1 MGKTLIRC
9 LRLRLGIKFDEDGAD
24 KGAFSCAIRRLLGIN
39 HGDQALEFGSAPVD
53 RVDLFANQKLEA
65 VSRTLFRLDPT
76 SGYGAGFAINTV
88 VGELSSC
95 FRMAP
100 LLLGLGQTSFVRH
113 GNKLCLCGFELHGD
127 LVALLDQ
134 VFNFFA
140 VVGNPK
146 VLDLLPKHAAE
157 LSFIKVVFGYRSE
170 KDRPGRH
177 AIRVEWR
184 EKVCLAQID
193 VIDALT
199 HNDVEY
205 EAEEDPGDEG
215 VGVETILVGF
225 CDIAEAD
232 EIQLLQA
239 SPACRIHGEEDGEGH
254 ETANEADGDGNLEI
268 AEQEEAIESVVIEN
282 IAVRDLVESA
292 NPIKHAVGQIWR
304 PLPVKRVCQMH
315 AFEDGRLKPVGP
327 YCERR
332 ERT

>member
-1 MGKTLIRC
+1 M
-9 LRLRLGIKFDEDGAD
+9 
-24 KGAFSCAIRRLLGIN
+24 
-39 HGDQALEFGSAPVD
+39 
-53 RVDLFANQKLEA
+53 
-65 VSRTLFRLDPT
+65 
-76 SGYGAGFAINTV
+76 
-88 VGELSSC
+88 
-95 FRMAP
+95 
-100 LLLGLGQTSFVRH
+100 
-113 GNKLCLCGFELHGD
+113 
-127 LVALLDQ
+127 
-134 VFNFFA
+134 
-140 VVGNPK
+140 
-146 VLDLLPKHAAE
+146 
-157 LSFIKVVFGYRSE
+157 
-170 KDRPGRH
+170 
-177 AIRVEWR
+177 
-184 EKVCLAQID
+184 AQID

-199 HNDVEY
+199 HHDVEY

-282 IAVRDLVESA
+282 IAVGDLVESA
-292 NPIKHAVGQIWR
+292 NPIKHAIGQIWR

-315 AFEDGRLKPVGP
+315 AFEDGRQKPVWP